1 MLESTRPRLINA
13 VFSCLAA
20 LMACHASIAQAAQ
33 TAPTSA
39 NSVES
44 QGTEPDIVFGMSNDN
59 AMPLAEFRDYQP
71 TQGILKD
78 LGDAIAAAMHRKAK
92 YIVVPRKRLDAALQH
107 GVVDGVCYIRP
118 EWVGTALNWSAPVI
132 PNDILLVS
140 SSDMPKPKRLE
151 DVAGKT
157 IGLVLGYKYPELDA
171 IRDNYQRED
180 APNMPLNISKLLAG
194 HVQYAVVDQMTL
206 DYQQKL
212 HPELARFARLPI
224 TKISASCG
232 FSPASKIPI
241 DEINRAIQQLAG
253 KNAIEEILARYR

>member
-1 MLESTRPRLINA
+1 
-13 VFSCLAA
+13 
-20 LMACHASIAQAAQ
+20 MACHAPLAQAAP
-33 TAPTSA
+33 TAPTA
-39 NSVES
+39 APGVEAQS
-44 QGTEPDIVFGMSNDN
+44 TEPDIIFGVSNDN
-59 AMPLAEFRDYQP
+59 AMPLAEFRDNQL

-78 LGDAIAAAMHRKAK
+78 LGDAIALATHHKAK
-92 YIVVPRKRLDAALQH
+92 YIVVPRKRLDTALLH

-118 EWVGTALNWSAPVI
+118 EWVGTTLNWSAPVI

-157 IGLVLGYKYPELDA
+157 IGLVLGYKYPELDT
-171 IRDNYQRED
+171 IGGNYQRED

-194 HVQYAVVDQMTL
+194 HVRYAVVDQMTL

-212 HPELARFARLPI
+212 HPELARFARLSI
-224 TKISASCG
+224 TKINASCG
-232 FSPASKIPI
+232 FSPHSKIPF
-241 DEINRAIQQLAG
+241 DEINRAIQQLAS